1 MKSLDPEPI
10 VKSFTTGGVTLQYL
24 HYPADAPDLVLL
36 HATGFLPWLWHPI
49 ARSLHG
55 RFNIIA
61 PYFYDYRKPDAE
73 HGGISWKH
81 FADDLS
87 TLCHALK
94 LENPYVAGHSM
105 GATVITI
112 CAGLGKVTPEAMI
125 LIEPIYLPEGAY
137 SQRITVEQHPLAS
150 KSVKRR
156 SQWESAEEAKSYLR
170 SKSLFSRWD
179 DEMTGLYIAYGM
191 MPDESGGLKLRCSP
205 LGEAQIFMGGN
216 MFNPWPIIKGITC
229 PVLLVEGEK
238 SENRP
243 FINLK
248 DISERYP
255 HGSYMEVKGAGHLIP
270 MELPGKVSEIISGF
284 FTKKGL

>member
-1 MKSLDPEPI
+1 
-10 VKSFTTGGVTLQYL
+10 
-24 HYPADAPDLVLL
+24 
-36 HATGFLPWLWHPI
+36 
-49 ARSLHG
+49 
-55 RFNIIA
+55 
-61 PYFYDYRKPDAE
+61 
-73 HGGISWKH
+73 
-81 FADDLS
+81 
-87 TLCHALK
+87 
-94 LENPYVAGHSM
+94 
-105 GATVITI
+105 
-112 CAGLGKVTPEAMI
+112 
-125 LIEPIYLPEGAY
+125 
-137 SQRITVEQHPLAS
+137 
-150 KSVKRR
+150 
-156 SQWESAEEAKSYLR
+156 
-170 SKSLFSRWD
+170 
-179 DEMTGLYIAYGM
+179 MTGLYIAYGM